1 MVDYTITALGE
12 DVNIFATCYQGTVH
26 ATYDELKSIFVVN
39 VGGSQI
45 DPEDSSTKVLNE
57 FRAELSVTGDDVD
70 PEYWRHNLV
79 ATIYDWKQVDPECAR
94 KGLFQ
99 WHVGGHEPCVE
110 GYVNDLVKRQREALK
125 NG

>member
-1 MVDYTITALGE
+1 MPDYTITALGE
-12 DVNIFATCYQGTVH
+12 DVNIFMTHQQGTVH

-39 VGGSQI
+39 VGPSYI

-57 FRAELSVTGDDVD
+57 FRAELSITGDDVD

-79 ATIYDWKQVDPECAR
+79 ATIYDWKQVDPEYAR
-94 KGLFQ
+94 KGLFH
-99 WHVGGHEPCVE
+99 WHIGGHEPCVE
-110 GYVNDLVKRQREALK
+110 GYINDMVKRQRKALK